1 MVAEEDAD
9 VEDVD
14 AEEEDVDA
22 EEEDVDADVA
32 PSVERLEHY
41 VEPRLSKL
49 ERPKELPEL
58 QQQEREEQP
67 ESLH

>member
-1 MVAEEDAD
+1 MVAEEDAG
-9 VEDVD
+9 V
-14 AEEEDVDA
+14 EDVDA

-49 ERPKELPEL
+49 ERPKELPE
-58 QQQEREEQP
+58 
-67 ESLH
+67 SLH